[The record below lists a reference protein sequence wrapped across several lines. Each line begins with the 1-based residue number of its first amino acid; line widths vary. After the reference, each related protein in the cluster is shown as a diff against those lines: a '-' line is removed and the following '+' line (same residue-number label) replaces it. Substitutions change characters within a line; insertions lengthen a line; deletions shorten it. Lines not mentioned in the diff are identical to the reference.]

1 MTTDRL
7 KQALMDPE
15 SVFSSPEDVAES
27 ADLTRDQKIEILQR
41 WEYNAA
47 EEAVALE
54 EGMPGE
60 ESDLL
65 RRILIVLGNLAGPLD
80 LTRTGPAKQ
89 HGLPRSAIVKPDEPD
104 VK

>member
-1 MTTDRL
+1 MTPDQL
-7 KQALMDPE
+7 KQALMDPQ
-15 SVFSSPEDVAES
+15 SVFTSPEALRDHPT
-27 ADLTRDQKIEILQR
+27 LTADQKIEILRR

-65 RRILIVLGNLAGPLD
+65 RRILIALGTLAGPLD
-80 LTRTGPAKQ
+80 LQRTGPSKQ
-89 HGLPRSAIVKPDEPD
+89 HGLPRSAIRNPGQTKPR
-104 VK
+104 